1 MIVIDGSVG
10 EGGGQTLRTALSLS
24 LVTGKPFSIYNIR
37 GNRPKPGL
45 LRQHLTAV
53 NSAAQVGNAKV
64 SGNTL
69 GSGLLMFEPCG
80 VHAGPYHFAVG
91 TAGSAV
97 LVAQTILPPLLL
109 APKESHLVLEGGTHN
124 PHAPS
129 YDYFHKVFL
138 PIINTMG
145 SKVTAQLDRYGFYPA
160 GGGKFEVFIRP
171 TDEMTKIHI
180 PSRGESV
187 SQHAEVIISRLPRHI
202 AIRELEVIASG
213 LMLDDERFV
222 IKEAP
227 SPGPGNVVQ
236 VEYRYTE
243 ITELFMGVGIK
254 GVPAEKIAQV
264 IVREIKAYLAAGV
277 PVGPWLADQL
287 LVPMAVAGG
296 GSFRTMKPTL
306 HTWTNIQIVKNFLPV
321 DITVKEEEDNAWLI
335 QVLSLK
341 SSGPN
346 SPGSG
351 S

>member
-24 LVTGKPFSIYNIR
+24 LVSGKPFSIYNIR

-53 NSAAQVGNAKV
+53 NSAVQVGNAKV
-64 SGNTL
+64 SGNVL
-69 GSGLLMFEPCG
+69 GSGLLVFEPG
-80 VHAGPYHFAVG
+80 VVSAGPYHFAVG

-97 LVAQTILPPLLL
+97 LVAQTVLPPLLL
-109 APKESHLVLEGGTHN
+109 ASKESHLVLEGGSHN

-138 PIINTMG
+138 PLINKMG
-145 SKVTAQLDRYGFYPA
+145 PKVTAQIDRYGFYPA

-171 TDEMTKIHI
+171 TETMAQIHI

-187 SQHAEVIISRLPRHI
+187 FQHAEVIISRLPRHI
-202 AIRELEVIASG
+202 AIRELKVIAAG
-213 LMLDDERFV
+213 LLLDDERFV

-227 SPGPGNVVQ
+227 SPGPGNVIQ
-236 VEYRYTE
+236 VECRYAE

-254 GVPAEKIAQV
+254 GIPAERIAQV
-264 IVREIKAYLAAGV
+264 TVREVKAYLDAGV

-287 LVPMAVAGG
+287 LIPMAISGG

-306 HTWTNIQIVKNFLPV
+306 HTWTNIEIIKSFLPV
-321 DITVKEEEDNAWLI
+321 DIQVKEEEDNAWLI
-335 QVLSLK
+335 QIIPLK
-341 SSGPN
+341 SAGPN
-346 SPGSG
+346 S
-351 S
+351 